1 LKPDFFQQEIVWI
14 KSGFFLFIFVSI
26 IGYLSTKILKMTF
39 TAIDFETAHASFPC
53 EIGLTVVEN
62 GQIIE
67 SRSWLIKPACF
78 PYMNP
83 WNERVH
89 GISSAELIDAPDFGT
104 LWNEIHPYFDDRML
118 VAHNAAFDMS
128 VLRAALAYY
137 DLAIPYSEYF
147 CSVSLSRRI
156 WKELPGHSLGTVAQ
170 HLGFHFNHHRAGDD
184 AEVCARIAL
193 KALENNAQ
201 EEATLNEILKSLNV
215 KIHNLRKTGK

>member
-1 LKPDFFQQEIVWI
+1 MKPDFFQQEIVWI

-62 GQIIE
+62 GQITE

-89 GISSAELIDAPDFGT
+89 GISSAEVDATGF
-104 LWNEIHPYFDDRML
+104 WNIVE
-118 VAHNAAFDMS
+118 
-128 VLRAALAYY
+128 
-137 DLAIPYSEYF
+137 
-147 CSVSLSRRI
+147 
-156 WKELPGHSLGTVAQ
+156 
-170 HLGFHFNHHRAGDD
+170 
-184 AEVCARIAL
+184 
-193 KALENNAQ
+193 
-201 EEATLNEILKSLNV
+201 
-215 KIHNLRKTGK
+215 